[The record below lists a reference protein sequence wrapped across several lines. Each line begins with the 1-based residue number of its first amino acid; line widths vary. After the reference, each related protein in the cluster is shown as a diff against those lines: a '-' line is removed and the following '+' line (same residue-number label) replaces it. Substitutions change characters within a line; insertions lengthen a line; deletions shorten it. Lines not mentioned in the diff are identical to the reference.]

1 MCRKIYK
8 FQPQAR
14 YYFFDIILGLQLISR
29 EIAGYLFS
37 KFYQKKQQLLG
48 MMFQLADDIQILW
61 ESQPIQEAYE
71 RRNEFQIVEC
81 AKYFL
86 TKVHQV
92 MHEDY
97 VPTEDDIVNTRVK
110 TVGKE
115 KKYPCFKIAYHFLK
129 KFMTFLG
136 IIEHE
141 FEMKMESGSSK
152 KNRTL
157 ILVCITMNYFINFLQ
172 VLVSYYRH

>member
-29 EIAGYLFS
+29 EIVGYLFT

-86 TKVHQV
+86 TKVHEV

-97 VPTEDDIVNTRVK
+97 VPTEDDIVNTRVR
-110 TVGKE
+110 TVGEEFVFSK
-115 KKYPCFKIAYHFLK
+115 LN
-129 KFMTFLG
+129 LG
-136 IIEHE
+136 
-141 FEMKMESGSSK
+141 
-152 KNRTL
+152 
-157 ILVCITMNYFINFLQ
+157 
-172 VLVSYYRH
+172 

>member
-1 MCRKIYK
+1 
-8 FQPQAR
+8 
-14 YYFFDIILGLQLISR
+14 
-29 EIAGYLFS
+29 
-37 KFYQKKQQLLG
+37 

-110 TVGKE
+110 TVGKGG
-115 KKYPCFKIAYHFLK
+115 KFPCFKI
-129 KFMTFLG
+129 
-136 IIEHE
+136 
-141 FEMKMESGSSK
+141 
-152 KNRTL
+152 
-157 ILVCITMNYFINFLQ
+157 NF
-172 VLVSYYRH
+172 

>member
-1 MCRKIYK
+1 
-8 FQPQAR
+8 
-14 YYFFDIILGLQLISR
+14 
-29 EIAGYLFS
+29 
-37 KFYQKKQQLLG
+37 

-115 KKYPCFKIAYHFLK
+115 KKISLFQNEFLNCLSFFKKSL
-129 KFMTFLG
+129 
-136 IIEHE
+136 
-141 FEMKMESGSSK
+141 
-152 KNRTL
+152 
-157 ILVCITMNYFINFLQ
+157 
-172 VLVSYYRH
+172 

>member
-48 MMFQLADDIQILW
+48 TMFQLADDIQILW

-115 KKYPCFKIAYHFLK
+115 KKYPCFK
-129 KFMTFLG
+129 M
-136 IIEHE
+136 
-141 FEMKMESGSSK
+141 
-152 KNRTL
+152 
-157 ILVCITMNYFINFLQ
+157 NFLNC
-172 VLVSYYRH
+172 LSFFKKSL

>member
-1 MCRKIYK
+1 
-8 FQPQAR
+8 
-14 YYFFDIILGLQLISR
+14 
-29 EIAGYLFS
+29 
-37 KFYQKKQQLLG
+37 

-115 KKYPCFKIAYHFLK
+115 KKISLFQNKFLNCLSFFKKSL
-129 KFMTFLG
+129 
-136 IIEHE
+136 
-141 FEMKMESGSSK
+141 
-152 KNRTL
+152 
-157 ILVCITMNYFINFLQ
+157 
-172 VLVSYYRH
+172 